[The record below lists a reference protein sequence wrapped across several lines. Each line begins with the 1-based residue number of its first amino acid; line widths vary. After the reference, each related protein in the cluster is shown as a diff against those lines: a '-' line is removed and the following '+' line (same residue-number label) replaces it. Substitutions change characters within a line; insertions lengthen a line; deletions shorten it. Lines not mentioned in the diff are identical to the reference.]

1 MNKAEFV
8 AAVAEKAGISKK
20 DAGNVVD
27 AFTTIVTEALVKGEK
42 VSLVGFGTFEVKER
56 AARDG
61 RNPMTGQKL
70 RLDAKR
76 IPQFKAGK
84 TFKDAVNG

>member
-1 MNKAEFV
+1 MNKVDFV

-20 DAGNVVD
+20 DAGKAVD
-27 AFTTIVTEALVKGEK
+27 AFTEVVTETLVKGEK
-42 VSLVGFGTFEVKER
+42 ISLVGFGTFEVKER
-56 AARDG
+56 AAREG

-76 IPQFKAGK
+76 IAQFKVGK
-84 TFKDAVNG
+84 SLKLAVNK